1 MESLV
6 SMGADSV
13 MTGVDAVNGGDTT
26 QRKTSVGTPQPRSPL
41 QSTSSLELSP
51 RMEQVIKG
59 SKVDKVHIFLIFFQQ
74 CCLSMVIIPC
84 WAQLYLCSPY
94 TYYNS

>member
-59 SKVDKVHIFLIFFQQ
+59 FKV
-74 CCLSMVIIPC
+74 
-84 WAQLYLCSPY
+84 
-94 TYYNS
+94 